1 MLSQAQAGD
10 RVRYALAAAEALPV
24 RSGSVHLLTC
34 GAAFHW
40 FRRDTFLGELRR
52 VLFPDGAAVIYDG
65 ARLFTV
71 RDETLHDAG
80 KVGVWSKADSV
91 TQFDSLQHGDKS

>member
-1 MLSQAQAGD
+1 M
-10 RVRYALAAAEALPV
+10 
-24 RSGSVHLLTC
+24 
-34 GAAFHW
+34 
-40 FRRDTFLGELRR
+40 
-52 VLFPDGAAVIYDG
+52 IYDG

-71 RDETLHDAG
+71 RDETLRDAG

>member
-1 MLSQAQAGD
+1 MPSRTTSSPTRSWADGVPPLRRWVPRRAPTASKRRWGRAPGI
-10 RVRYALAAAEALPV
+10 
-24 RSGSVHLLTC
+24 RSGSSSR
-34 GAAFHW
+34 GP
-40 FRRDTFLGELRR
+40 E
-52 VLFPDGAAVIYDG
+52 AAVIYDG

-71 RDETLHDAG
+71 RDETLRDAG